1 MRGFNTRAV
10 HIGEETKIF
19 DAVSTPI
26 FQTSNFVVDDEK
38 YASENSE
45 TFYTRVGNPSIGV
58 VERKLSNLFGGTG
71 GIFFSSGMGAITTVF
86 LSFLR
91 SGMNLVISRNI
102 YGGTQSLLADLSDM
116 GVEIRRFDQ
125 SRLESLESLV
135 DDNTGIVY
143 VESMTNPNLI
153 LSDIQRI
160 SHMISKRRA
169 LLVVDNTFLSP
180 YNFRPLEY
188 GADVDV
194 QSLSKYVN
202 GHSDVIAGFAAFR
215 DRELETRARQ
225 KMIKLGTNGAPFE
238 AFLVSRGVKTLGLRM
253 ELHNNNAKEIA
264 LFLTKSPK
272 VRLVSHPSLRS
283 SVPNCFANCRGF
295 GGVVYLEVKDLE
307 TAKEFIRKS
316 KLFLEATSLAGVE
329 SLATIPILT
338 SHSSFT
344 SEQLREV
351 GLSEGGVRL
360 SVGIENIEDLLA
372 DLDGVLK
379 EI

>member
-71 GIFFSSGMGAITTVF
+71 GIFFSSGMGAITTIF
-86 LSFLR
+86 LAFLR

-125 SRLESLESLV
+125 SRLEALESLV

>member
-58 VERKLSNLFGGTG
+58 VERKLSNLFGGAG

-86 LSFLR
+86 LAFLR

-125 SRLESLESLV
+125 SRLEALESLV

-253 ELHNNNAKEIA
+253 ELHNINAKEIA
-264 LFLTKSPK
+264 LFLSKSPK

-316 KLFLEATSLAGVE
+316 ELFLEATSLAGVE

>member
-1 MRGFNTRAV
+1 MSGFNTRAV
-10 HIGEETKIF
+10 HIGEERKIF

-58 VERKLSNLFGGTG
+58 VERKLSNLFGGAG
-71 GIFFSSGMGAITTVF
+71 GIFFSSGMGAITTIF
-86 LSFLR
+86 LTFLR

-102 YGGTQSLLADLSDM
+102 YGGTQSLLGDLPDM

-125 SRLESLESLV
+125 SRLEGLESLV

-160 SHMISKRRA
+160 SHITSRSRA

-188 GADVDV
+188 GADIDV

-215 DRELETRARQ
+215 NRELETRARK

-238 AFLVSRGVKTLGLRM
+238 AFLVCRGVKTLGLRM

-264 LFLTKSPK
+264 LFLSKSPK
-272 VRLVSHPSLRS
+272 VSLVSHPSLKS
-283 SVPNCFANCRGF
+283 AVPNCFADCKGF
-295 GGVVYLEVKDLE
+295 GGVVYLEVKDLK

-316 KLFLEATSLAGVE
+316 ELFLEATSLAGVE
-329 SLATIPILT
+329 SLATIPVLT

-344 SEQLREV
+344 SEQLCEV

-372 DLDGVLK
+372 DLDSVLK

>member
-125 SRLESLESLV
+125 SRLEALESLV

-253 ELHNNNAKEIA
+253 ELHNINAKEIA
-264 LFLTKSPK
+264 LFLSKSPK

-316 KLFLEATSLAGVE
+316 ELFLEATSLAGVE

-351 GLSEGGVRL
+351 GLSEGGIRL

>member
-1 MRGFNTRAV
+1 MSGFNTRAV

-58 VERKLSNLFGGTG
+58 AERKLSNLFGGTG

-86 LSFLR
+86 LTFLR

-102 YGGTQSLLADLSDM
+102 YGGTQSLLGDLPDM

-125 SRLESLESLV
+125 SRLEVLESLV

-160 SHMISKRRA
+160 SHTISRRRA

-202 GHSDVIAGFAAFR
+202 GHSDAIAGFAAFR
-215 DRELETRARQ
+215 DIELETRARK

-238 AFLVSRGVKTLGLRM
+238 AFLVCRGVKTLGLRM

-264 LFLTKSPK
+264 LFLSKSPK
-272 VRLVSHPSLRS
+272 VHLVSHPSLRS
-283 SVPNCFANCRGF
+283 DIPNCFANCRGF

-316 KLFLEATSLAGVE
+316 ELFLEATSLAGVE
-329 SLATIPILT
+329 SLATIPVLT

-344 SEQLREV
+344 SEQLQEV

-372 DLDGVLK
+372 DLASALK
-379 EI
+379 GI

>member
-1 MRGFNTRAV
+1 MSGFNTRAV
-10 HIGEETKIF
+10 HVGEEDKIF

-26 FQTSNFVVDDEK
+26 FQTSNFVVNDEK

-86 LSFLR
+86 LTFLR
-91 SGMNLVISRNI
+91 SGMNLVISKNI
-102 YGGTQSLLADLSDM
+102 YGGTKSLLADLPDM

-125 SRLESLESLV
+125 SRLEDLESLV
-135 DDNTGIVY
+135 DDNTAIVY

-160 SHMISKRRA
+160 SEMIRGSRA

-180 YNFRPLEY
+180 YNFRPLDC

-215 DRELETRARQ
+215 DRKLETRARN
-225 KMIKLGTNGAPFE
+225 KMIKLGTNGAPFD

-264 LFLTKSPK
+264 LFLSKSPK
-272 VRLVSHPSLRS
+272 VSLVSHPSLKS
-283 SVPNCFANCRGF
+283 AVPNCFADCKGF

-307 TAKEFIRKS
+307 TAKKFIRKS
-316 KLFLEATSLAGVE
+316 ELFLEATSLAGVE
-329 SLATIPILT
+329 SLATIPVLT
-338 SHSSFT
+338 SHSSFNR
-344 SEQLREV
+344 EQLREV

-360 SVGIENIEDLLA
+360 SVGIENIEDLLE
-372 DLDGVLK
+372 DLESALK

>member
-253 ELHNNNAKEIA
+253 ELHNINAKEIA
-264 LFLTKSPK
+264 LFLSKSPK

-316 KLFLEATSLAGVE
+316 ELFLEATSLAGVE

>member
-1 MRGFNTRAV
+1 
-10 HIGEETKIF
+10 
-19 DAVSTPI
+19 
-26 FQTSNFVVDDEK
+26 VVDDEK

-125 SRLESLESLV
+125 SRLEALESLV

>member
-71 GIFFSSGMGAITTVF
+71 GIFFSSGMGAITTIF
-86 LSFLR
+86 LAFLR

>member
-125 SRLESLESLV
+125 SRLEALESLV

>member
-71 GIFFSSGMGAITTVF
+71 GIFFSSGMGAITTIF
-86 LSFLR
+86 LAFLR

-316 KLFLEATSLAGVE
+316 ELFLEATSLAGVE

>member
-71 GIFFSSGMGAITTVF
+71 GIFFSSGMGAITTIF
-86 LSFLR
+86 LTFLR

-125 SRLESLESLV
+125 SRLEALESLV

-316 KLFLEATSLAGVE
+316 ELFLEATSLAGVE

>member
-125 SRLESLESLV
+125 SRLEALESLV

-316 KLFLEATSLAGVE
+316 ELFLEATSLAGVE

>member
-26 FQTSNFVVDDEK
+26 FQTSNFVVNDEK

-58 VERKLSNLFGGTG
+58 VERKLSNLFGGAG

-86 LSFLR
+86 LTFLR

-125 SRLESLESLV
+125 SRLEALESLV

-264 LFLTKSPK
+264 LFLSKSPK

-316 KLFLEATSLAGVE
+316 ELFLEATSLAGVE

>member
-71 GIFFSSGMGAITTVF
+71 GIFFSSGMGAITTIF
-86 LSFLR
+86 LTFLR

-125 SRLESLESLV
+125 SRLEALESLV

>member
-1 MRGFNTRAV
+1 MSGFNTRAV

-86 LSFLR
+86 LAFLR

-102 YGGTQSLLADLSDM
+102 YGGTQSLLADLPDM
-116 GVEIRRFDQ
+116 GVQIRRFDQ
-125 SRLESLESLV
+125 SRLEGLESLV

-160 SHMISKRRA
+160 SHMISRRRA

-215 DRELETRARQ
+215 DRELEALARK

-272 VRLVSHPSLRS
+272 VHLVSHPSLRS

-295 GGVVYLEVKDLE
+295 GGVVYLEVKDLD

-316 KLFLEATSLAGVE
+316 ELFLEATSLAGVE
-329 SLATIPILT
+329 SLATIPVLT

-372 DLDGVLK
+372 DLDRVLK

>member
-125 SRLESLESLV
+125 SRLEALESLV

-253 ELHNNNAKEIA
+253 ELHNINAKEIA
-264 LFLTKSPK
+264 LFLSKSPK

-316 KLFLEATSLAGVE
+316 ELFLEATSLAGVE

>member
-26 FQTSNFVVDDEK
+26 FQTSNLVVGDEK

-125 SRLESLESLV
+125 SRLEALESLV

-253 ELHNNNAKEIA
+253 ELHNINAKEIA
-264 LFLTKSPK
+264 LFLSKSPK

-316 KLFLEATSLAGVE
+316 ELFLEATSLAGVE

>member
-86 LSFLR
+86 LAFLR

-125 SRLESLESLV
+125 SRLEALESLV

-253 ELHNNNAKEIA
+253 ELHNINAKEIA
-264 LFLTKSPK
+264 LFLSKSPK

-316 KLFLEATSLAGVE
+316 ELFLEATSLAGVE

>member
-1 MRGFNTRAV
+1 
-10 HIGEETKIF
+10 
-19 DAVSTPI
+19 
-26 FQTSNFVVDDEK
+26 
-38 YASENSE
+38 
-45 TFYTRVGNPSIGV
+45 
-58 VERKLSNLFGGTG
+58 
-71 GIFFSSGMGAITTVF
+71 
-86 LSFLR
+86 
-91 SGMNLVISRNI
+91 MNLVISRNI

-125 SRLESLESLV
+125 SRLEALESLV

-253 ELHNNNAKEIA
+253 ELHNINAKEIA
-264 LFLTKSPK
+264 LFLSKSPK

-316 KLFLEATSLAGVE
+316 ELFLEATSLAGVE

>member
-71 GIFFSSGMGAITTVF
+71 GIFFSSGMGAITTIF
-86 LSFLR
+86 LTFLR